1 MQKCV
6 FYDPILVKKSFQN
19 LMHVSTHDHLSMEKK
34 DERLNNLGHWH
45 MNGEI
50 DMRENQAKKEKIVLL
65 LCILVKCCVWV

>member
-1 MQKCV
+1 
-6 FYDPILVKKSFQN
+6 
-19 LMHVSTHDHLSMEKK
+19 MHVSTHDHLSMEKK